1 MIFDITDPQKMNLIE
16 EYADLIVLSGINLQP
31 GQPVILRGPIE
42 TADFMRLIAK
52 KCYQAKASYVLVDY
66 IDSLLEKEKYLNAP
80 LESIS
85 YFPKWK
91 ADGFEELCKND
102 ACFIR
107 ISGDDPD
114 AFADISSEI
123 LSIANKTNSKGM
135 KTVNKYILNSDL
147 SWVVA
152 AAPTK
157 AWAKKI
163 FHELSDFDSVN
174 KLWDYILKSS
184 RVSLNGSV
192 NSWNLHNKYLA
203 DKCKFL
209 NNIQFQSLH
218 YSSPGSGTNN
228 GTNLTIELPKNHIW
242 SGGSEVNKNG
252 IIFNANIPTEEVF
265 TAPNKYGINGYVS
278 NTLPFN
284 FNGNIIDDFELT
296 FKNGKIIDFTAKK
309 GYDILKSLLNTDDGS
324 SYIGEIALV
333 PNNSPISMLNTI
345 FYNTLFD
352 ENASCHLAFGSAYPS
367 CIKNGNSMN
376 EEELEKYGLNTSLIH
391 YDFMIGCNK
400 LDITGTT
407 LNGEKIKI
415 FENGNWAF

>member
-1 MIFDITDPQKMNLIE
+1 MIFDITDSKKMNLIE
-16 EYADLIVLSGINLQP
+16 EYADLIIFSGINLQP

-80 LESIS
+80 IESIS

-114 AFADISSEI
+114 VFSGISSEI

-135 KTVNKYILNSDL
+135 KTVNNYILNSDL

-163 FHELSDFDSVN
+163 FPEISDFEAVN

-184 RVSLNGSV
+184 RVSIGESI
-192 NSWNLHNKYLA
+192 NSWHIHNKYLS
-203 DKCKFL
+203 DKCEFL
-209 NNIQFQSLH
+209 NSMQFKLLH
-218 YSSPGSGTNN
+218 YSSPGNTFQRGTD
-228 GTNLTIELPKNHIW
+228 LTIELPKDHIW
-242 SGGSEVNKNG
+242 SGGSELNKNG

-284 FNGNIIDDFELT
+284 FNGNIIDDFELI
-296 FKNGKIIDFTAKK
+296 FKNGKIVDFKAEK
-309 GYDILKSLLNTDDGS
+309 GYDILKSLINTDEGS

-333 PNNSPISMLNTI
+333 PNNSPISMINTI

-367 CIKNGNSMN
+367 CIKNGNNMS
-376 EEELEKYGLNTSLIH
+376 EEELEKHGINTSLIH
-391 YDFMIGCNK
+391 YDFMIGCNT
-400 LDITGTT
+400 LNITGIT
-407 LNGEKIKI
+407 LSGEKIKI

>member
-1 MIFDITDPQKMNLIE
+1 MIFDITDSKKMNLIE

-66 IDSLLEKEKYLNAP
+66 IDSLLEKERYLNAP
-80 LESIS
+80 IESIS

-107 ISGDDPD
+107 ISGEDPD
-114 AFADISSEI
+114 IFSDVSSEI
-123 LSIANKTNSKGM
+123 LSIANKTNSMGM

-163 FHELSDFDSVN
+163 FPDISQIDAVN
-174 KLWDYILKSS
+174 KLWDYILKAS
-184 RVSLNGSV
+184 RVTPNSSV
-192 NSWNLHNKYLA
+192 NSWKIHNKYLA
-203 DKCKFL
+203 NKCAFL
-209 NNIQFQSLH
+209 NNIQFKALH
-218 YSSPGSGTNN
+218 YNSLGNGVNRGTD
-228 GTNLTIELPKNHIW
+228 LTIELPKNHIW

-265 TAPNKYGINGYVS
+265 TAPSKYGINGYVS

-284 FNGNIIDDFELT
+284 FNGNIIDDFELI
-296 FKNGKIIDFTAKK
+296 FKNGKIVDFTAKK
-309 GYDILKSLLNTDDGS
+309 GYDILKSLLNTDEGS
-324 SYIGEIALV
+324 VYIGEIALV

-367 CIKNGNSMN
+367 CIKNGTSMN
-376 EEELEKYGLNTSLIH
+376 DDELEKHGLNTSLIH
-391 YDFMIGCNK
+391 YDFMVGCEK
-400 LDITGTT
+400 LNINGITS
-407 LNGEKIKI
+407 NGDKIKI